1 MNEFEDFLPEDLD
14 TMLDLPFHLT
24 KGEAVEDLYEILTDF
39 MFLDYKLSRKKD
51 VQSLIEDYRLALESQ
66 LVFSNEDR
74 RVLELIF
81 RAVEQ
86 SANVLQ
92 QDKYQL
98 PGQLLGKLMKIDEPK
113 LKPFLEQV
121 KDWREYA
128 WLKPIK
134 VEMVSPQDSLVRTI
148 AGGNIFHAMAISD
161 DGKFA
166 VTVRNG
172 LVEQWN
178 LKTGVLIKDF
188 TIRET
193 YRVIVS
199 NLYNFDSFED
209 EEDGENKKQQIIN
222 NIIVEKEIIE
232 RTQFNLITISPDGN
246 WVGTVSVSSRKSQP
260 IGAGIA
266 ISVFELWNLGENSSV
281 LCFPLARCTRA
292 YNGYRD
298 NDECDCLALSLNA
311 KYLTFS
317 RNEDFG
323 GWFSLYVVDLEKYF
337 LQTLDFRNINTNSKS
352 CVPGYHEKIDPH
364 NRTSSYLNHLSWI
377 RINIDNEKE
386 IDTLAIEDNNRWLI
400 VRQGE
405 YIKIWDLVKGRLQ
418 LIIRVN
424 NIPSIKRFK
433 LHSSKS
439 LLFLITS
446 MGVYKVN
453 LKNYLMKDYDIL
465 DKKWVR
471 VINFLKK
478 TITYFSF
485 PKIEDEDEKI
495 DKINKFFS
503 DIFDEFPS
511 LHFKYSY
518 LEKNSED
525 DLIKLD
531 CSFKYYN
538 YNNLFQRLVYLLV
551 NKKITNLR
559 KLRTLPI
566 TKININIPSYIVP
579 DDITPDFQWFILKGN
594 NGGIELWH
602 L

>member
-39 MFLDYKLSRKKD
+39 MFLDYKLSRKKE

-193 YRVIVS
+193 YRVIAS
-199 NLYNFDSFED
+199 NFYNFDSVED
-209 EEDGENKKQQIIN
+209 EEDGKNKKQQIIN

-246 WVGTVSVSSRKSQP
+246 WVGTVSSRE
-260 IGAGIA
+260 IGAVTKIA
-266 ISVFELWNLGENSSV
+266 VFELWNLHENSSI
-281 LCFPLARCTRA
+281 LCFPLARSTA

-298 NDECDCLALSLNA
+298 DGCYCLALSLNA
-311 KYLTFS
+311 KYLTFG
-317 RNEDFG
+317 RNEDFSRL
-323 GWFSLYVVDLEKYF
+323 SLYVVDLEKYF
-337 LQTLDFRNINTNSKS
+337 LQILDFRSINIKS
-352 CVPGYHEKIDPH
+352 CVPGYHEKIDPN

-377 RINIDNEKE
+377 WIDIDNEKE

-525 DLIKLD
+525 DLIKLN

>member
-1 MNEFEDFLPEDLD
+1 
-14 TMLDLPFHLT
+14 
-24 KGEAVEDLYEILTDF
+24 
-39 MFLDYKLSRKKD
+39 
-51 VQSLIEDYRLALESQ
+51 
-66 LVFSNEDR
+66 
-74 RVLELIF
+74 
-81 RAVEQ
+81 
-86 SANVLQ
+86 
-92 QDKYQL
+92 
-98 PGQLLGKLMKIDEPK
+98 
-113 LKPFLEQV
+113 
-121 KDWREYA
+121 
-128 WLKPIK
+128 
-134 VEMVSPQDSLVRTI
+134 
-148 AGGNIFHAMAISD
+148 
-161 DGKFA
+161 
-166 VTVRNG
+166 
-172 LVEQWN
+172 
-178 LKTGVLIKDF
+178 
-188 TIRET
+188 
-193 YRVIVS
+193 
-199 NLYNFDSFED
+199 
-209 EEDGENKKQQIIN
+209 
-222 NIIVEKEIIE
+222 
-232 RTQFNLITISPDGN
+232 
-246 WVGTVSVSSRKSQP
+246 
-260 IGAGIA
+260 
-266 ISVFELWNLGENSSV
+266 
-281 LCFPLARCTRA
+281 
-292 YNGYRD
+292 
-298 NDECDCLALSLNA
+298 
-311 KYLTFS
+311 
-317 RNEDFG
+317 
-323 GWFSLYVVDLEKYF
+323 
-337 LQTLDFRNINTNSKS
+337 
-352 CVPGYHEKIDPH
+352 
-364 NRTSSYLNHLSWI
+364 
-377 RINIDNEKE
+377 
-386 IDTLAIEDNNRWLI
+386 
-400 VRQGE
+400 
-405 YIKIWDLVKGRLQ
+405 VKGRLQ

-525 DLIKLD
+525 DLIKLN

-579 DDITPDFQWFILKGN
+579 DDITPDFQLFILKGN

>member
-24 KGEAVEDLYEILTDF
+24 KGEVVEDLYEILTDF
-39 MFLDYKLSRKKD
+39 MFLDYKLSRKKE

-113 LKPFLEQV
+113 LKPFLEQIN
-121 KDWREYA
+121 DWREYA

-134 VEMVSPQDSLVRTI
+134 VDMISPQDSLVRTI

-193 YRVIVS
+193 YRVIAS
-199 NLYNFDSFED
+199 NFYNFDSVED
-209 EEDGENKKQQIIN
+209 EEDGKNKKQQIIN

-246 WVGTVSVSSRKSQP
+246 WVGTVSSRE
-260 IGAGIA
+260 IGAVTKIA
-266 ISVFELWNLGENSSV
+266 VFELWNLHENSSI
-281 LCFPLARCTRA
+281 LCFPLARSTA

-298 NDECDCLALSLNA
+298 DGCYCLALSLNA
-311 KYLTFS
+311 KYLTFG
-317 RNEDFG
+317 RNEDFSRL
-323 GWFSLYVVDLEKYF
+323 SLYVVDLEKYF
-337 LQTLDFRNINTNSKS
+337 LQILDFRSINIKS
-352 CVPGYHEKIDPH
+352 CVPGYHEKIDPN

-377 RINIDNEKE
+377 WIDIDNEKE

-525 DLIKLD
+525 DLIKLN

>member
-24 KGEAVEDLYEILTDF
+24 KGEAVDDLYEILTDF

-51 VQSLIEDYRLALESQ
+51 IQSLIEDYRLALESQ

-113 LKPFLEQV
+113 LKPFLEQI

-193 YRVIVS
+193 YRVIAS
-199 NLYNFDSFED
+199 NFYNFDSVED

-222 NIIVEKEIIE
+222 NIIVEERLIE

-246 WVGTVSVSSRKSQP
+246 WVGTVSSRE
-260 IGAGIA
+260 IGAVTKIA
-266 ISVFELWNLGENSSV
+266 VFELWNLHENSSI
-281 LCFPLARCTRA
+281 LCFPLARFTA

-298 NDECDCLALSLNA
+298 DDECDCLALSLNA

-317 RNEDFG
+317 RNENFG

-337 LQTLDFRNINTNSKS
+337 LQILDFRSINIKS
-352 CVPGYHEKIDPH
+352 CVPGYHEKIDPN

-377 RINIDNEKE
+377 WIDIDNEKE
-386 IDTLAIEDNNRWLI
+386 IDTLAIGDNNRWLI

-478 TITYFSF
+478 NYY
-485 PKIEDEDEKI
+485 
-495 DKINKFFS
+495 
-503 DIFDEFPS
+503 IF
-511 LHFKYSY
+511 
-518 LEKNSED
+518 
-525 DLIKLD
+525 
-531 CSFKYYN
+531 
-538 YNNLFQRLVYLLV
+538 
-551 NKKITNLR
+551 
-559 KLRTLPI
+559 
-566 TKININIPSYIVP
+566 
-579 DDITPDFQWFILKGN
+579 
-594 NGGIELWH
+594 
-602 L
+602 

>member
-39 MFLDYKLSRKKD
+39 MFLDYKLSRKKE

-66 LVFSNEDR
+66 LVFSNEER

-92 QDKYQL
+92 RDKYQL
-98 PGQLLGKLMKIDEPK
+98 PGQLLGKLMKVDEPK
-113 LKPFLEQV
+113 LEPFLEQI

-134 VEMVSPQDSLVRTI
+134 VEMISPQDSLVRTI

-193 YRVIVS
+193 YRVIAS
-199 NLYNFDSFED
+199 NSYNFDSVED

-246 WVGTVSVSSRKSQP
+246 WVGTVSSRKSQS

-266 ISVFELWNLGENSSV
+266 ISVFELWNLDENSSV
-281 LCFPLARCTRA
+281 LCFPLARSTA

-298 NDECDCLALSLNA
+298 DDECDCLALSLNA

-317 RNEDFG
+317 RNEDFSR
-323 GWFSLYVVDLEKYF
+323 FSLHIVDLEKYF
-337 LQTLDFRNINTNSKS
+337 LQTLDFRSIFRSININKKL

-364 NRTSSYLNHLSWI
+364 NNPVLSYLNHLSWI
-377 RINIDNEKE
+377 RIDVDNEKE
-386 IDTLAIEDNNRWLI
+386 IDSVVIEDDNRWLI

-405 YIKIWDLVKGRLQ
+405 YIKIWDLAKGRVQ
-418 LIIRVN
+418 LIIPVN

-439 LLFLITS
+439 LLFLITI
-446 MGVYKVN
+446 MGVYNVN
-453 LKNYLMKDYDIL
+453 LKDYLMKDYDIL

-471 VINFLKK
+471 VIKCLKK
-478 TITYFSF
+478 AIIYFSF
-485 PKIEDEDEKI
+485 SKIEDENT
-495 DKINKFFS
+495 KINKLFS
-503 DIFDEFPS
+503 DIFDDFPS
-511 LHFKYSY
+511 LYLKYYY
-518 LEKNSED
+518 LEKNSKD
-525 DLIKLD
+525 NLIKLD
-531 CSFKYYN
+531 YGFKYF
-538 YNNLFQRLVYLLV
+538 NLFQRFIYLLV

-566 TKININIPSYIVP
+566 TKININIPSYIIP

>member
-24 KGEAVEDLYEILTDF
+24 KGEAVEHLYEILTDF
-39 MFLDYKLSRKKD
+39 MFLDYKLSQQKE

-66 LVFSNEDR
+66 LVFSNEER

-98 PGQLLGKLMKIDEPK
+98 PGQLFGKLMKVDEPK
-113 LKPFLEQV
+113 LEPFLEQI

-134 VEMVSPQDSLVRTI
+134 VEMISPQDSLVRTI
-148 AGGNIFHAMAISD
+148 AGGNIFHAMTISD

-193 YRVIVS
+193 YRVIAS
-199 NLYNFDSFED
+199 NFYNFDSVED
-209 EEDGENKKQQIIN
+209 EEDGENKKQEIIN
-222 NIIVEKEIIE
+222 NIIVEERLIE

-246 WVGTVSVSSRKSQP
+246 WVGTVSSRE
-260 IGAGIA
+260 IGAVTKIA
-266 ISVFELWNLGENSSV
+266 VFELWNLHENSSI
-281 LCFPLARCTRA
+281 LCFPLARSTA

-298 NDECDCLALSLNA
+298 DGCYCLALSLNS
-311 KYLTFS
+311 KYLTFV
-317 RNEDFG
+317 RNEDFSRL
-323 GWFSLYVVDLEKYF
+323 SLYVVDLEKYF
-337 LQTLDFRNINTNSKS
+337 LQTLDFRNININSKS

-364 NRTSSYLNHLSWI
+364 NRISSYLNHLSWI
-377 RINIDNEKE
+377 RIDVDNEKE
-386 IDTLAIEDNNRWLI
+386 VDSVVIEDDNRWLI
-400 VRQGE
+400 VRQGK
-405 YIKIWDLVKGRLQ
+405 YIKIWDLVKGRVQ
-418 LIIRVN
+418 LIILVN

-453 LKNYLMKDYDIL
+453 LKDYLMKDYDIL

-478 TITYFSF
+478 TIIYFSF

-495 DKINKFFS
+495 NKFFS
-503 DIFDEFPS
+503 DVFDEFPS

-525 DLIKLD
+525 D
-531 CSFKYYN
+531 
-538 YNNLFQRLVYLLV
+538 
-551 NKKITNLR
+551 
-559 KLRTLPI
+559 
-566 TKININIPSYIVP
+566 
-579 DDITPDFQWFILKGN
+579 FIREHPML
-594 NGGIELWH
+594 E
-602 L
+602 

>member
-39 MFLDYKLSRKKD
+39 MFLDYKLSRKKE

-66 LVFSNEDR
+66 LVFSNEER

-92 QDKYQL
+92 RDKYQL

-193 YRVIVS
+193 YRVIAS
-199 NLYNFDSFED
+199 NFYNFDSVED
-209 EEDGENKKQQIIN
+209 EEDGKNKKQQIIN

-246 WVGTVSVSSRKSQP
+246 WVGTVSSRE
-260 IGAGIA
+260 IGAVTKIA
-266 ISVFELWNLGENSSV
+266 VFELWNLHENSSI
-281 LCFPLARCTRA
+281 LCFPLARSTA

-298 NDECDCLALSLNA
+298 DGCYCLALSLNA
-311 KYLTFS
+311 KYLTFG
-317 RNEDFG
+317 RNEDFSRL
-323 GWFSLYVVDLEKYF
+323 SLYVVDLEKYF
-337 LQTLDFRNINTNSKS
+337 LQILDFRSINIKS
-352 CVPGYHEKIDPH
+352 CVPGYHEKIDPN

-377 RINIDNEKE
+377 WIDIDNEKE

-471 VINFLKK
+471 VIKCLKK
-478 TITYFSF
+478 AIIYFSF
-485 PKIEDEDEKI
+485 SKIEDENT
-495 DKINKFFS
+495 KINKLFS
-503 DIFDEFPS
+503 DIFDDFPS
-511 LHFKYSY
+511 LYLKYYY
-518 LEKNSED
+518 LEKNSKD
-525 DLIKLD
+525 NLIKLD
-531 CSFKYYN
+531 YGFKYF
-538 YNNLFQRLVYLLV
+538 NLFQRFIYLLV

-566 TKININIPSYIVP
+566 TKININIPSYIIP